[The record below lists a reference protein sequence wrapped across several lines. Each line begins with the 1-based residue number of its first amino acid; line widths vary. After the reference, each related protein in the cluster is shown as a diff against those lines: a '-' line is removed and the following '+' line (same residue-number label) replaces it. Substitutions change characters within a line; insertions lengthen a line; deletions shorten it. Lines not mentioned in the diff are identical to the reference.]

1 MVWAASNS
9 RGQQAEARSTQQKP
23 VGLGSLPCLTRTTSK
38 RTTKGTVAQ
47 LYLGSVTRAAREAR
61 AGFGRRV
68 AVTSPQPDFKVL
80 FSSSG
85 FEVLGI

>member
-1 MVWAASNS
+1 MTVFSHAVL
-9 RGQQAEARSTQQKP
+9 TCP
-23 VGLGSLPCLTRTTSK
+23 PCLTKTTSK

-47 LYLGSVTRAAREAR
+47 LYLGSTVVTRAAREAR

-68 AVTSPQPDFKVL
+68 AVTSPQPDLKVL